1 MLEVHN
7 AATQTLLPANEFRT
21 KMKVFRSRAASDQ
34 FELVLMLLLVPVAVV
49 LFGCASPSPSYEGG
63 RRNILNDDSEFKL
76 AAIEF
81 GELGSYADPYGR
93 ELSNALDLL
102 RSTARPLLVVYIHG
116 WHNSATS
123 DDVGRFKGFLSRLS
137 QSRQVISGH
146 LNVVGVYF
154 AWPGDSLKI
163 PVVNTFTFWD
173 RKQVAERI
181 ASNGDCL
188 DAIEQLSQAAR
199 IHERSYTFLIGHSF
213 GGLILE
219 RTVEHT
225 LRTLQGQNVKPPWDL
240 ALILNPASDSV
251 LARQLV
257 RDLESLYRYD
267 PRPVPDSPLK
277 WAGRYEPRS
286 GGDPISENQP
296 TIVELQSENDSAT
309 SLTFPIGSSLGV
321 FVGGHWTW
329 NQVAV
334 PGGSTDPKPRA
345 IVSEREFYLST
356 PGNSRYLINYVV
368 APWKVPE
375 FPQGSDAFDY
385 NLQNNSEDG
394 VFYTSAP
401 KNSQAAADAGRQS
414 QSAPAAPTTNWLAW
428 KIQYAGEKDSAEY
441 RGNARVP
448 FWIVRVPSQIIDNH
462 GGIWSDNN
470 MALMAAIF
478 RMHRPIKKQL
488 VTVSGHTVIQET
500 VPAPAKSYVLP
511 ARPELHKQK

>member
-1 MLEVHN
+1 MHN
-7 AATQTLLPANEFRT
+7 AAAQTLLLAKKF
-21 KMKVFRSRAASDQ
+21 KMKVSRFRGVAGQS
-34 FELVLMLLLVPVAVV
+34 ELVLLLLLAPAAVV

-63 RRNILNDDSEFKL
+63 RRNILNDDSEYKL

-93 ELSNALDLL
+93 ELSNAIDLL
-102 RSTARPLLVVYIHG
+102 RSTDRPLLVVYIHG

-137 QSRQVISGH
+137 TSRQVITNH

-154 AWPGDSLKI
+154 AWSGDSLKI
-163 PVVNTFTFWD
+163 PVVNTLTFWD
-173 RKQVAERI
+173 RKRVAERI

-286 GGDPISENQP
+286 GGNPISENQP

-309 SLTFPIGSSLGV
+309 GLTFPIGSSLGV

>member
-1 MLEVHN
+1 MHN
-7 AATQTLLPANEFRT
+7 AAAQTHLLAKKF
-21 KMKVFRSRAASDQ
+21 KMKVSRFRGVAGQS
-34 FELVLMLLLVPVAVV
+34 ELVLLLLLAPAAVV

-63 RRNILNDDSEFKL
+63 RRNILNDDSEYKL

-93 ELSNALDLL
+93 ELSNAIDLL
-102 RSTARPLLVVYIHG
+102 RSTDRPLLVVYIHG

-137 QSRQVISGH
+137 TSRQVITNH

-154 AWPGDSLKI
+154 AWSGDSLKI
-163 PVVNTFTFWD
+163 PVVNTLTFWD
-173 RKQVAERI
+173 RKRVAERI

-199 IHERSYTFLIGHSF
+199 IHEKSYTFLIGHSF

-225 LRTLQGQNVKPPWDL
+225 LRTLQGQKVKPPWDL

-251 LARQLV
+251 LVRQLV

-309 SLTFPIGSSLGV
+309 GLTFPIGSSLGV
-321 FVGGHWTW
+321 FLGGHWAW
-329 NQVAV
+329 NRVAV
-334 PGGSTDPKPRA
+334 PGGSTDPNPRA
-345 IVSEREFYLST
+345 IISEREFYLHT

-368 APWKVPE
+368 SPWKVLE
-375 FPQGSDAFDY
+375 FPKESDAFDY

-414 QSAPAAPTTNWLAW
+414 KSAPAAPTTNWLAW
-428 KIQYAGEKDSAEY
+428 KILYAGEKDSTAY
-441 RGNARVP
+441 GGNARVP

-478 RMHRPIKKQL
+478 RMHRPIKKQSI
-488 VTVSGHTVIQET
+488 TVSGHTVIRET
-500 VPAPAKSYVLP
+500 VPVPAKSYVLP
-511 ARPELHKQK
+511 VRPELRKQK